1 MRVSFLGNEP
11 SAVARGMAVGANY
24 VQSQSSMASTRTGF
38 LLAMQDRL
46 QQANMAGYEIKSI
59 DKQILTQ
66 LIRIDMATR
75 DISNQQQIIDN
86 SNEVM
91 DFLTTK
97 YTNTDL
103 YEHLESQE
111 RTLSYQ
117 LYTLA
122 YGLVKRAEKA
132 SILKGHW
139 KSTRLSSTLAIGT
152 RTRRAHVCRLA
163 VFGTRKSRG
172 CLSGESWI

>member
-24 VQSQSSMASTRTGF
+24 VQSQSSMASTGTGF
-38 LLAMQDRL
+38 LLAMQDRV

-59 DKQILTQ
+59 DKQVLSQ

-75 DISNQQQIIDN
+75 DISNQQLIIDS
-86 SNEVM
+86 SNKVM
-91 DFLTTK
+91 DFLTPK

-111 RTLSYQ
+111 RILSYQ

-122 YGLVKRAEKA
+122 CSLAKRAEKA
-132 SILKGHW
+132 SI
-139 KSTRLSSTLAIGT
+139 
-152 RTRRAHVCRLA
+152 
-163 VFGTRKSRG
+163 
-172 CLSGESWI
+172 